1 MIKLYIK
8 KPYLIWEDI
17 KWWIDKK
24 IDTLHDYLI
33 RKLYNRENK
42 HYFDKFIKGSY
53 EFIIPSDKI
62 KYSVFSPVIVVMH
75 EIEQQF
81 GIMSSIYNF
90 NTTRRLGIMGIDVD
104 TQDENLIT
112 VNIRLRRPGLLIG
125 TGGKDINKLQDRLE
139 YLFNR
144 PVKINIDEVR
154 KDINEPIIIDY

>member
-24 IDTLHDYLI
+24 IDALHDYLI

-42 HYFDKFIKGSY
+42 HYFDKLIKGSY

-62 KYSVFSPVIVVMH
+62 KFSVFSPVIVVMH

-81 GIMSSIYNF
+81 GIMSSAYIN
-90 NTTRRLGIMGIDVD
+90 TRRLGIMGIDVD

-112 VNIRLRRPGLLIG
+112 VKIRLRRPGLLIG
-125 TGGKDINKLQDRLE
+125 TQGKDINKLQYRLE

-144 PVKINIDEVR
+144 PIEINIDEVK
-154 KDINEPIIIDY
+154 KDINEPIKIDY

>member
-1 MIKLYIK
+1 MA
-8 KPYLIWEDI
+8 E
-17 KWWIDKK
+17 
-24 IDTLHDYLI
+24 TVH
-33 RKLYNRENK
+33 R
-42 HYFDKFIKGSY
+42 H

-112 VNIRLRRPGLLIG
+112 VKIRLRRPGLLIG
-125 TGGKDINKLQDRLE
+125 TRGKDINKLQDRFE

-154 KDINEPIIIDY
+154 KDINEPIRIDY

>member
-24 IDTLHDYLI
+24 IDALHNYLI

-42 HYFDKFIKGSY
+42 HHFDKLIKGSY

-62 KYSVFSPVIVVMH
+62 KHSVFSPVIVVMH

-81 GIMSSIYNF
+81 GVMSSIYSF
-90 NTTRRLGIMGIDVD
+90 NTARRLGIMGIDVD
-104 TQDENLIT
+104 TQDEKLIT
-112 VNIRLRRPGLLIG
+112 VKIRLRRPGLLIG
-125 TGGKDINKLQDRLE
+125 TCGKDINKLQNRLE

-154 KDINEPIIIDY
+154 KDINEPIRIDY

>member
-24 IDTLHDYLI
+24 IDALHDYLI

-42 HYFDKFIKGSY
+42 YHFDKLIKGSY

-62 KYSVFSPVIVVMH
+62 KYSVFSPVIVVIH

-81 GIMSSIYNF
+81 GIMYSSIYN
-90 NTTRRLGIMGIDVD
+90 TRRLGIMGIDVD

-112 VNIRLRRPGLLIG
+112 VKIKLRRPDLLIG
-125 TGGKDINKLQDRLE
+125 GKNIDKLQDRLE

-144 PVKINIDEVR
+144 SVKINIDEIKR
-154 KDINEPIIIDY
+154 DINEPIKIDY